1 MYLSI
6 IPSVIVPE
14 SHDGGVIE
22 RPYPID
28 IKSSLY
34 FLYNNLGILI
44 SVLVFLVLLGI
55 IIVLS
60 SVQLVPFGEVDA
72 VVVGAVA

>member
-6 IPSVIVPE
+6 IPSIIVPE
-14 SHDGGVIE
+14 CHDGGIIE

-28 IKSSLY
+28 IKGSLY
-34 FLYNNLGILI
+34 FLYNNLGILV
-44 SVLVFLVLLGI
+44 SVLVFFVLLGI

>member
-6 IPSVIVPE
+6 IPSVVVPE

-28 IKSSLY
+28 IKGSLY
-34 FLYNNLGILI
+34 FLYDDLGILV
-44 SVLVFLVLLGI
+44 SVLVLLVLLRI
-55 IIVLS
+55 IVVLS
-60 SVQLVPFGEVDA
+60 SVQLVPFGKVDA